1 MNAPGYL
8 RHPTLNRDTIV
19 FAIIVAVLFAK
30 PAGFLGVIRKE
41 RV

>member
-1 MNAPGYL
+1 MRLSARIDALCGRVHLP
-8 RHPTLNRDTIV
+8 
-19 FAIIVAVLFAK
+19 AVLFAK